1 MQHWTSGVR
10 GSLKCLVQYSFQPQ
24 RDALRLQRAAT
35 QGRSK
40 AQMTTPSCDWEK
52 RREKTQSSQTSASTW
67 ERKCAFMW
75 RPTTDAIKCHVNVHK
90 LLTHWLDLPS
100 RRDIKLVLAITWA
113 FIRWWVVFGLFNQ
126 LCTASWFPRRAE
138 PYATHSWLRSSCLI
152 SPALLSRAVPWHSCH
167 SCSQPL

>member
-10 GSLKCLVQYSFQPQ
+10 GSLKCLVQYYFQPQ

-67 ERKCAFMW
+67 ERKCASMW

-113 FIRWWVVFGLFNQ
+113 F
-126 LCTASWFPRRAE
+126 PRRAE